1 MSILS
6 KKLPFF
12 KKKAVHNRTWEEETP
27 DHLYIVHH
35 ILFGYADSCTVPDG
49 YADVFSETEVQS
61 VMKKAREVV
70 ESLNLNVSNAPAIK
84 RLIELKAARLFYA
97 KLLER
102 HQANLFQAY
111 RLHSDVIHQR
121 DEMESFLQLRKSQLE
136 TLENQINSLTNSLTN
151 S

>member
-84 RLIELKAARLFYA
+84 KIIELKAARLFYA

-136 TLENQINSLTNSLTN
+136 TLENQINSLTNS
-151 S
+151 

>member
-84 RLIELKAARLFYA
+84 RIIELKAARLFYA

-136 TLENQINSLTNSLTN
+136 TLENQINSLANS
-151 S
+151 

>member
-6 KKLPFF
+6 KLPFF
-12 KKKAVHNRTWEEETP
+12 KKAVQNIPLTWEEETP

-84 RLIELKAARLFYA
+84 RIIELKAARLFYA